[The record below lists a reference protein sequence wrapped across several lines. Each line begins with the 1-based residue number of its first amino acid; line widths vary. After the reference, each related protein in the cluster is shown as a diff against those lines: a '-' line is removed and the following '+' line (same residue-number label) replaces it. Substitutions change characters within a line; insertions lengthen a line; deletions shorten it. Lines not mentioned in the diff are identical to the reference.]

1 MTEGD
6 KEDTTADI
14 SFESSF
20 LPHVASTETEMF
32 RAVYSPTRLTL
43 GLGGL
48 QYL

>member
-1 MTEGD
+1 MTEVD
-6 KEDTTADI
+6 KEITTADI

-20 LPHVASTETEMF
+20 LPQVTSTETEML

-48 QYL
+48 KYL